1 MNGLLE
7 WLLDLERVRLDQ
19 GSPALELDHPPPAW
33 VMLAG
38 FVAIVVLVG
47 LVYRYERGGPWLRM
61 GMATLR
67 ASVLLLVLGLLA
79 RPSLVLRRERVDPSV
94 VAVVVDSSAS
104 MAEKDVRRGDA
115 ESDRYAAAM
124 SILLDPPTD
133 ASASP
138 AGGMELLRK
147 RHRVELWT
155 FADAARRVAW
165 SADVAALDALR
176 RTTAPDGGQT
186 DAAAALEQVYDRT
199 QGARVAGVILL
210 SDGRQTRTSAA
221 DRFIAAARERQAPV
235 YAVPIGSPLR
245 KLDIEVGPVQADDD
259 VFLKDIV
266 SVQARL
272 LLTAA
277 GAASEIPVRL
287 VDTATGVVLDERPAR
302 FRAGDSPTENQ
313 SGPGETAEPSDE
325 SSREAWADVELRF
338 RPTAAGRLA
347 LRVEAQPLPDE
358 TETANNA
365 VDVIVRVHDE
375 KLRLLYVEGPPRYE
389 YRFLKNALLRE
400 PTVASSCLLLDATAS
415 FVQEGTDPI
424 RAFPVSPGELSNYDV
439 VMLGD
444 VDVRGDW
451 LSPSQMAMLVDFVG
465 QRGGGLAFLAGERAM
480 PQRLAGTP
488 LERLLPVRID
498 RAAPPPGGGPITR
511 AFVLSPTIEG
521 RRHPLLR
528 LEVDPAENDATWAA
542 MPGLYWYARVLGVK
556 PGAEVLAVHPNESTA
571 EGPMPLLAAGRFGN
585 GRTLFV
591 GSDDL
596 WRWRR
601 EQGEA
606 FHEGFWL
613 NALRYLAGQARWK
626 ASRLWRLEA
635 DRRVVDAA
643 HAATF
648 RLTARDPEAAAGLS
662 EVSLRVD
669 NAAGEP
675 VARVKLERRA
685 ADRPEFEGVL
695 HPARAGVFTA
705 TAEIPGAAPGDE
717 PPSRTITV
725 RPFDPE
731 RRDTRADPAFLRR
744 LTEQTGGRSVSPAEF
759 ATLCEEIPDRS
770 VHLSDDLTE
779 PLWDTRL
786 ALAAMI
792 LLLSAEWIVRKFKGL
807 P

>member
-47 LVYRYERGGPWLRM
+47 LVYRYERGGPWLRL

-67 ASVLLLVLGLLA
+67 AAVLLLVLGLLA

-94 VAVVVDSSAS
+94 VAIVVDASAS
-104 MAEKDVRRGDA
+104 MAEKDARSGNTD
-115 ESDRYAAAM
+115 SDRYAAAL
-124 SILLDPPTD
+124 SLLLDRPPDNAPT
-133 ASASP
+133 AS
-138 AGGMELLRK
+138 GGMLDLLRR
-147 RHRVELWT
+147 RHRVEVWT

-165 SADVAALDALR
+165 SADAAAVEALR
-176 RTTAPDGGQT
+176 HAAPEGAQT

-210 SDGRQTRTSAA
+210 SDGRQTRTGAA
-221 DRFIAAARERQAPV
+221 DRFVAAARERQAPL
-235 YAVPIGSPLR
+235 YAVPLGSPLR
-245 KLDIEVGPVQADDD
+245 KLDIEVGPVQSDED

-266 SVQARL
+266 SVQTRV

-277 GAASEIPVRL
+277 GAASEVPVRL
-287 VDTATGVVLDERPAR
+287 IDTATGNVLDERPAQ
-302 FRAGDSPTENQ
+302 FRAADAATGKPRGAALEV
-313 SGPGETAEPSDE
+313 ETSDE
-325 SSREAWADVELRF
+325 SDDEAWADVELRF
-338 RPTAAGRLA
+338 RPSAAGRLA
-347 LRVEAQPLPDE
+347 LRVEAQALPDE
-358 TETANNA
+358 AEKANNA
-365 VDVIVRVHDE
+365 ADVIVRVHDE

-389 YRFLKNALLRE
+389 YRFLKNALMRE

-424 RAFPVSPGELSNYDV
+424 RAFPVSPGELSTYDV

-480 PQRLAGTP
+480 PRRLAGTP
-488 LERLLPVRID
+488 LERLLPVRLD

-511 AFVLSPTIEG
+511 SFVLSPTIEG

-528 LEVDPAENDATWAA
+528 LEVDPTENDATWAA
-542 MPGLYWYARVLGVK
+542 MPGLYWHAPVLGAK
-556 PGAEVLAVHPNESTA
+556 PGAEVLAVHPTESA
-571 EGPMPLLAAGRFGN
+571 ADGPMPLLVVGRFGN

-613 NALRYLAGQARWK
+613 NALRYLGGQARWK
-626 ASRLWRLEA
+626 ASRLWRLEV

-648 RLTARDPEAAAGLS
+648 RLTARDPEAAAGLG

-675 VARVKLERRA
+675 VARVRLERRA
-685 ADRPEFEGVL
+685 ADRPEFEGAL
-695 HPARAGVFTA
+695 HPSRPGVFTA
-705 TAEIPGAAPGDE
+705 TAEIPGAASSDE

-731 RRDTRADPAFLRR
+731 RRDTRSDPAFLRR
-744 LTEQTGGRSVSPAEF
+744 LTEQTGGRCVEPAEF

-792 LLLSAEWIVRKFKGL
+792 ALLSAEWIVRKFKGL